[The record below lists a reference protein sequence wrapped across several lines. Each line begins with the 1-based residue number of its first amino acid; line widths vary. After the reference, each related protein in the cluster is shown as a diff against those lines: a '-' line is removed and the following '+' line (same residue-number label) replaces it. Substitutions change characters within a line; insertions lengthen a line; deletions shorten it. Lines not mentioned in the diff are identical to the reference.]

1 MGEPDGAVER
11 IELRAGLVVV
21 VRFEGRA
28 GGWYRGRIVS
38 VRNSAH
44 PVARVRFFDGSSF
57 DVNRENL
64 MHDKPLAH
72 HTRGGPV
79 PPRDRDLADTAR
91 DAKVARK
98 A

>member
-1 MGEPDGAVER
+1 MSEKG
-11 IELRAGLVVV
+11 
-21 VRFEGRA
+21 
-28 GGWYRGRIVS
+28 